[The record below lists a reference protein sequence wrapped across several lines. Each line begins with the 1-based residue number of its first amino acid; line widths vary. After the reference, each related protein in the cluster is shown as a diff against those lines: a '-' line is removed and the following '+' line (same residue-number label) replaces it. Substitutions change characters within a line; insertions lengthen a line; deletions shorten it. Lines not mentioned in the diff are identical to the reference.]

1 MDIMIMNG
9 AYIHNDEDIE
19 FNYYIDL
26 PMSKKIAFVSAVADT
41 VVGDDYYYPMLK
53 DMVFDFH
60 LINFFSDVD
69 TGINYD
75 EEDSGELVDKIEQF
89 LSETN
94 VADILKVSI
103 NLDVLTELMDSVDK
117 AIEYKTGIH
126 PSPIVD
132 GIASILDT
140 VEKKFAG
147 IDVDSMTSMANVFS
161 KLQGNIT
168 PEKMLEAYAK
178 SDIFKKQHE
187 EVAEK
192 QSKRDATMNKVR
204 ENVAKNND
212 VKTSTKDGKTSA
224 KRKSKTDKVDDS
236 AKFEVI

>member
-1 MDIMIMNG
+1 MDTMIMNG
-9 AYIHNDEDIE
+9 AYTCNDEEIE

-69 TGINYD
+69 TGIDYD
-75 EEDSGELVDKIEQF
+75 EDDSGELVDEIEQF

-94 VADILKVSI
+94 AADILKVGI
-103 NLDVLTELMDSVDK
+103 NFNVLTELMDSVDK

-126 PSPIVD
+126 PSPIAD

-147 IDVDSMTSMANVFS
+147 IDVDSMTGMAKVFG
-161 KLQGNIT
+161 KLQGDIT
-168 PEKMLEAYAK
+168 PEKMLEAYAN
-178 SDIFKKQHE
+178 SDVFKQQRDQVVDKQ
-187 EVAEK
+187 A
-192 QSKRDATMNKVR
+192 KRDVTMDKVR

-212 VKTSTKDGKTSA
+212 AKTTAKEKASTS
-224 KRKSKTDKVDDS
+224 KSKS
-236 AKFEVI
+236 ATGFEVV